1 MKTTQQFEFN
11 ETETQGVLDKEEK
24 QEHGI
29 TRIRINRPAHDQ
41 RFLLSKKQILLP
53 PKTIFETCQ
62 FEFNETETQGV
73 YF

>member
-41 RFLLSKKQILLP
+41 RFLLSKKTDIASTKNNIRNMP
-53 PKTIFETCQ
+53 IRI
-62 FEFNETETQGV
+62 
-73 YF
+73 